1 MTCKGI
7 CIRHKA
13 QKPVGSGRYA
23 SGQKRCQICE
33 IFIKWDGL
41 WCPCCGYRL
50 RTKPRNLKYKAK
62 LRARKKR
69 QKSHTLPRP
78 YQFMYK
84 FHVTMQNEGSDITVV
99 RYAKSETRR
108 IFLIK
113 FLSFQNGCFIS
124 LAEGSNRIGS
134 ISVSISSSNK
144 VNTAKVI
151 PSKFDSMF
159 VSTNFREGV

>member
-1 MTCKGI
+1 
-7 CIRHKA
+7 
-13 QKPVGSGRYA
+13 
-23 SGQKRCQICE
+23 
-33 IFIKWDGL
+33 
-41 WCPCCGYRL
+41 
-50 RTKPRNLKYKAK
+50 
-62 LRARKKR
+62 
-69 QKSHTLPRP
+69 
-78 YQFMYK
+78 MYK
-84 FHVTMQNEGSDITVV
+84 FLITMQNEGSDITVV

-159 VSTNFREGV
+159 VSTISERVSSMINGICVVSLYSTKQLQLGDMKAIMDEIMNLVKEEYNRSEGGKGYAQESKQ

>member
-1 MTCKGI
+1 
-7 CIRHKA
+7 
-13 QKPVGSGRYA
+13 
-23 SGQKRCQICE
+23 
-33 IFIKWDGL
+33 
-41 WCPCCGYRL
+41 
-50 RTKPRNLKYKAK
+50 
-62 LRARKKR
+62 
-69 QKSHTLPRP
+69 
-78 YQFMYK
+78 MYK
-84 FHVTMQNEGSDITVV
+84 SPIIMQNEGSDITVV
-99 RYAKSETRR
+99 RYAKSETQR

-159 VSTNFREGV
+159 VSTISERVSRMINGICMVSLHSTKQLQLGDMKAIMDEVMNLVKEEYDRSEDEKGYTQESER

>member
-1 MTCKGI
+1 
-7 CIRHKA
+7 
-13 QKPVGSGRYA
+13 
-23 SGQKRCQICE
+23 
-33 IFIKWDGL
+33 
-41 WCPCCGYRL
+41 
-50 RTKPRNLKYKAK
+50 
-62 LRARKKR
+62 
-69 QKSHTLPRP
+69 
-78 YQFMYK
+78 MYK
-84 FHVTMQNEGSDITVV
+84 FLITMQNEGSDITVI

-159 VSTNFREGV
+159 VSTISERVSSMINGICMVSLYSTKQLQLGDMKAIMDEIMNLVKEEYNRSEGGKGYAQESKQ